1 VSYLTVEDELALIAY
16 YLSTVPPTCAGFG
29 TNATVEATTILYLKR
44 FYLVNTCMDY
54 HPRKIM

>member
-1 VSYLTVEDELALIAY
+1 MEDELALIAY

-29 TNATVEATTILYLKR
+29 TNATVEATTILYFKR